1 MPKKNQ
7 TELILDGLDCANCAL
22 KIEKAVQKIE
32 GVKAASLDF
41 TTQKLHIEFE
51 DVELKE
57 AIIDQ
62 ATHEALRIEPE
73 IRVLSEAKDA
83 DEKEAFWTTETIS
96 LVLGALLFAIAL
108 IFDFDPAIETGLFG
122 ISFLMVGSDIM
133 IKAGRDILKG
143 QWFDESF
150 LMSLATIGAFAIG
163 QYPEAVAVMLFY
175 KVGERFQ
182 DGAVDHSRRSI
193 KALLDIRPDYAN
205 AFRNDGFMK
214 VSPQSVKIG
223 EIILVKPGEKVPLDG
238 IVTEGSSFLDTASIT
253 GESLPRAVGPQDL
266 IYSGSIN
273 QSGLL
278 KIKVTKVFEESTVSK
293 ILDLVQNAASKKAST
308 EQFITKFAR
317 IYTPVVVGIAV
328 LMAVLPPLLISGAT
342 FDQWIYRALIFL
354 VVSCPCALVISI
366 PLGYFGGIGGASKQG
381 ILMKGSNYL
390 EALNNIETIVFDKTG
405 TLTQG
410 QFSVTSIQSFSNFTQ
425 DEILKA
431 AALAESN
438 SNHPIALSIQ
448 KAYGKVDPDEVKD
461 VKELPGLGLLALTD
475 KTRILAGND
484 KLMRQYGF
492 EPLPQNGTGSSI
504 HIAIGESYAGV
515 VIVEDQLKNDAK
527 ATIDGL
533 KALGISRIVMLT
545 GDAKAVGEKMANAL
559 GITEVASEL
568 LPEDKVK
575 QVEKLTLEKKTKGK
589 LVFVG
594 DGINDAPVLMRADV
608 GIAMG
613 ALGSD
618 AAIEAADIVLMT
630 DEPKKIL
637 SAIRLARFTQRVVW
651 QNIALALGV
660 KTLVLILGAFGI
672 ASMWEA
678 VFADVGVALLAVFN
692 ALRLLNPEN

>member
-1 MPKKNQ
+1 MSKKKQ

-22 KIEKAVQKIE
+22 KIENAVKKID
-32 GVKAASLDF
+32 GVKGATLDF
-41 TTQKLHIEFE
+41 TTQKLRIEYE
-51 DVELKE
+51 DADLKE

-62 ATHEALRIEPE
+62 ATHEALRIEPD
-73 IRVLSEAKDA
+73 IRVLSEAKKT
-83 DEKEAFWTTETIS
+83 DEKEAFWTNELIS
-96 LVLGALLFAIAL
+96 LVFGALLFTIAL
-108 IFDFDPAIETGLFG
+108 IFDFDEAIETGLFG
-122 ISFLMVGSDIM
+122 ISFLLVGADIVLR
-133 IKAGRDILKG
+133 AVRDVLKG
-143 QWFDESF
+143 EWFDESF

-193 KALLDIRPDYAN
+193 KALMDIRPDYAN
-205 AFRNDGFMK
+205 ADRGDGY
-214 VSPQSVKIG
+214 VQVPPQSVRIG

-238 IVTEGSSFLDTASIT
+238 IVIEGTSFLDTASIT
-253 GESLPRAVGPQDL
+253 GESLPKAIGPQDL

-278 KIKVTKVFEESTVSK
+278 KIQVTKVFAESTVSK
-293 ILDLVQNAASKKAST
+293 ILDLVENAASKKAPT

-317 IYTPVVVGIAV
+317 FYTPVVVGIAV
-328 LMAVLPPLLISGAT
+328 LMAILPPLLMSGAT
-342 FDQWIYRALIFL
+342 FDQWIYRSLIFL

-390 EALNNIETIVFDKTG
+390 EALNQIDTIVFDKTG
-405 TLTQG
+405 TLTKG
-410 QFSVTSIQSFSNFTQ
+410 QFTVTSIQSVSSYTQ
-425 DEILKA
+425 EEILKA
-431 AALAESN
+431 AALAECHST
-438 SNHPIALSIQ
+438 HPIAQSIL

-461 VKELPGLGLLALTD
+461 VKELAGLGLLALTD

-492 EPLPQNGTGSSI
+492 EPLTQDGTGSSI
-504 HIAIGESYAGV
+504 HIAIGEIYAGV
-515 VIVEDQLKNDAK
+515 VTIEDQIKSDAK
-527 ATIDGL
+527 DTIDGL
-533 KALGISRIVMLT
+533 KALGIQRIVMLT
-545 GDAKAVGEKMANAL
+545 GDARAVGEKIAKSL
-559 GITEVASEL
+559 GITEVYSEL
-568 LPEDKVK
+568 LPSDKVE
-575 QVEKLTLEKKTKGK
+575 QVEKLTAEKRTKGK

-594 DGINDAPVLMRADV
+594 DGINDAPVLMRSDV

-618 AAIEAADIVLMT
+618 AAIEAADVVLMT

-637 SAIRLARFTQRVVW
+637 TAIKLSRFTQRVVW
-651 QNIALALGV
+651 QNITLALGV
-660 KTLVLILGAFGI
+660 KVLVLILGTFGM

-692 ALRLLNPEN
+692 ALRLLNSKV